1 MRGGLCQRQ
10 GTPQDARS
18 LHILLQVGDE
28 RGAVAKEGEKG
39 FEMG

>member
-1 MRGGLCQRQ
+1 MCQQ
-10 GTPQDARS
+10 QDTPQDARP

-28 RGAVAKEGEKG
+28 TGAMAKVGEKG